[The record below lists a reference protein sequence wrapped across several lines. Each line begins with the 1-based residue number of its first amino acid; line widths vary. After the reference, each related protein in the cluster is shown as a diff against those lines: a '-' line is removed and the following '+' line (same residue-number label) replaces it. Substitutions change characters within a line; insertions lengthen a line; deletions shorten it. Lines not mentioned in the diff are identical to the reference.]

1 MFFWNKLCFS
11 WKEKDFLIKS
21 LVFDIE
27 NINFSIMSL
36 IDPQNRL
43 VKLYTIEINET
54 KDFEHG
60 PSSARIF
67 PRTICRVGNAPVLSK
82 NER

>member
-1 MFFWNKLCFS
+1 MFFRNKYFFS
-11 WKEKDFLIKS
+11 WKKNVFLIKR

-54 KDFEHG
+54 KYFEHG
-60 PSSARIF
+60 PSLARIF